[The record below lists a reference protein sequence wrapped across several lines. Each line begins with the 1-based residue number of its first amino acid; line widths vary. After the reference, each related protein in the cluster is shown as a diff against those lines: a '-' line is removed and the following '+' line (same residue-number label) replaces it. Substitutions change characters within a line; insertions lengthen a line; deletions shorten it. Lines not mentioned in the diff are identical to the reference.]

1 LNELRYHDNEVDL
14 GYDSFNII
22 LRSMRVMELPLV
34 MIGEI
39 VSRSCIALLHCWK
52 LLCHHKFL

>member
-1 LNELRYHDNEVDL
+1 
-14 GYDSFNII
+14 
-22 LRSMRVMELPLV
+22 MELPLV